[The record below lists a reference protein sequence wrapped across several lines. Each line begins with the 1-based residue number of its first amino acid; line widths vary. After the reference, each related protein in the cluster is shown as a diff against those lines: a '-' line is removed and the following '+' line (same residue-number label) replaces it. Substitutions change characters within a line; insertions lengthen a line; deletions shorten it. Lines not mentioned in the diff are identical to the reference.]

1 MTDPMTYDPNT
12 LAFFIGLQLN
22 RFPDACYHWEIFDP
36 RWPGMI
42 AIRLEQ
48 LGERYVLVDGE
59 SFLAWLSTTPDLTWQ
74 HVVDMLTKKRKQ
86 LNKIHTRN
94 NGQR

>member
-12 LAFFIGLQLN
+12 LAFLIGLQLN
-22 RFPDACYHWEIFDP
+22 RFPDACYHWEVFDH

-48 LGERYVLVDGE
+48 LGERYILVDGE
-59 SFLAWLSTTPDLTWQ
+59 NFLAWLSTTPDLTWQ
-74 HVVDMLTKKRKQ
+74 HVVDALTKKRKQ
-86 LNKIHTRN
+86 LNKQHTLN

>member
-12 LAFFIGLQLN
+12 LAFLIGLQLN
-22 RFPDACYHWEIFDP
+22 RFPDACYHWEVFDP

-48 LGERYVLVDGE
+48 LGSATSL
-59 SFLAWLSTTPDLTWQ
+59 
-74 HVVDMLTKKRKQ
+74 
-86 LNKIHTRN
+86 
-94 NGQR
+94 